1 MVGHLL
7 GRLLSLGLT
16 LTLAS
21 VVVFGVVE
29 VLPGDPAQVML
40 GVGAAPDTVA
50 ALREALGLGGSIPA
64 RYLAWA
70 GGMLTGDFGLSYTYR
85 VPVAGLVADRLAL
98 SLPLAGLALLLAMAL
113 GLPAG
118 AYAALRRGRAGDA
131 AVSVAAQVGLAVPN
145 FWAALLLVL
154 GFAVGL
160 RWFPSGGFPG
170 WGAPLAASRAL
181 VLPAVAL
188 ALPQAAI
195 LARVL
200 RAALIETEDKDYIR
214 AARARGLTRRQALL
228 RHGLGNAM
236 LPVLTILGL
245 QVSFLLAGA
254 VIVEAVFAL
263 PGLGRLVFQAIAQRD
278 LVVVEAVVMLLV
290 LAVVLANFAVDV
302 AYALADPRLRRRA

>member
-16 LTLAS
+16 LALAS

-50 ALREALGLGGSIPA
+50 ALREALGLSGSIPA

-160 RWFPSGGFPG
+160 RWFPAGGFPG
-170 WGAPLAASRAL
+170 WSSPLAASRAL
-181 VLPAVAL
+181 ALPAVAL

-200 RAALIETEDKDYIR
+200 RAALIETEDQDYIR

-302 AYALADPRLRRRA
+302 AYAMADPRLRRRA